1 MIVARTGL
9 GVGALEGLLYA
20 VGGRSEA
27 GKLPFRLQKKKIL
40 VLLNLCRCMPAKR
53 RMPAKR
59 EGLLYAMG
67 GEE

>member
-27 GKLPFRLQKKKIL
+27 GKLPFLLYIKKIL
-40 VLLNLCRCMPAKR
+40 RPFKPL
-53 RMPAKR
+53 
-59 EGLLYAMG
+59 
-67 GEE
+67 